1 MRFFR
6 ITHYILVFL
15 FINAVTTTAQEAI
28 YVDTISVEGNKKTS
42 TSIILR
48 ELHFKLGDTIFI
60 ADLEWILEESEQLV
74 MNTGL
79 FNKTT
84 ISFKNWE
91 GATNKVHIHIEVE
104 EAWYIY
110 PVPIFELADRNF
122 NVWWVEQG
130 RSLQRINFGVEFT
143 HINFTGQK
151 DKLKLTAKYGYTRS
165 YSLRYSLPYINKAQ
179 TLGINFNISYS
190 RNREINYLTL
200 GNKQAFYRDE
210 DRFIRKRFWAITGL
224 SFRPGLRATHLFKAS
239 FIQNT
244 IDNVVAKDLNP
255 DYFIDGRSLQ
265 RFFKLSYRFAYDY
278 RDIRPYPEKGY
289 YIEAEIEKDGLGIF
303 NDRNALTLQARY
315 DAYIPISNR
324 WTTSLKT
331 RGKYSFIR
339 KKQPYN
345 DNRAIGFG
353 QHVIHGFE
361 LYIIDGLD
369 MVYTQSSIR
378 FKFFENKINFGK
390 LMPIK
395 AFRNMPFKTY
405 LTFNNDV
412 GFVNAPFTTEN
423 NQNILE
429 NTLLWG
435 GGIGLDIVLFYD
447 KVISIEYSH
456 NHLWESGL
464 FLHLNLNI

>member
-6 ITHYILVFL
+6 VVYYTLAFL
-15 FINAVTTTAQEAI
+15 FLSAVIASAQDAI
-28 YVDTISVEGNKKTS
+28 YVDTISVEGNKKTRP
-42 TSIILR
+42 SIILR
-48 ELHFKLGDTIFI
+48 ELYFKLGDTILI

-74 MNTGL
+74 LNTGL
-79 FNKTT
+79 FNKAT

-91 GATNKVHIHIEVE
+91 GTTNKVHILVEVE

-110 PVPIFELADRNF
+110 PVPVFELADRNF

-130 RSLQRINFGVEFT
+130 RSFQRINFGVEFT
-143 HINFTGQK
+143 HINFTGQR

-165 YSLRYSLPYINKAQ
+165 YSLKYDLPYINKAQ
-179 TLGINFNISYS
+179 TLGINFDISYS

-200 GNKQAFYRDE
+200 GNKQAFYRNE
-210 DRFIRKRFWAITGL
+210 DRFIRKRFWAVTGL
-224 SFRPGLRATHLFKAS
+224 SFRPELRATHLFKAS

-244 IDNVVAKDLNP
+244 TDEVVARDLNP
-255 DYFIDGRSLQ
+255 DYFTGGRSLQ
-265 RFFKLSYRFAYDY
+265 RFFKLSYSFAYDY

-289 YIEAEIEKDGLGIF
+289 YIEAEVEKDGLGLF
-303 NDRNALTLQARY
+303 NDRNAMTLKARY
-315 DAYIPISNR
+315 DVYMPISNR
-324 WTTSLKT
+324 WTCSLKT

-345 DNRAIGFG
+345 YNRAIGFG

-361 LYIIDGLD
+361 FYIIDGLD
-369 MVYTQSSIR
+369 MAYTQSSIR

-412 GFVNAPFTTEN
+412 GFVNAPFTIEN
-423 NQNILE
+423 NHNILD

-447 KVISIEYSH
+447 KVISIEYSY